1 MNKMRRQD
9 KLRSLLLILLILFI
23 AANINEINS
32 FLSVQTD
39 RTVDFGHSVA
49 VVPQAWNTT
58 EELNLTNHSKTPHAI
73 TNEYV
78 YIDHWDDWPEDHIT
92 SVSDGKFASME
103 DGGFEVLRMENK
115 TMSGVPVSKEYFTNP
130 SRDNNVTWSH
140 VGVNYVFPK
149 EDTNYAIQVHYF
161 TSHDYNNT
169 TFLKE
174 VDDRIED
181 DMSNIHN
188 NQYNGFFSG
197 IRDVFNFI
205 TGTFN
210 QK

>member
-1 MNKMRRQD
+1 MRRED
-9 KLRSLLLILLILFI
+9 IIRSIILALIIIFL
-23 AANINEINS
+23 AANINGFNS
-32 FLSVQTD
+32 FLCVQTD
-39 RTVDFGHSVA
+39 RTIDFDHSVT

-58 EELNLTNHSKTPHAI
+58 EELNQTNQSKTPHAI

-92 SVSDGKFASME
+92 SISNEKFASME
-103 DGGFEVLRMENK
+103 NGGFEVLKVEN
-115 TMSGVPVSKEYFTNP
+115 TTLSGVPVSKEYFTNP

-140 VGVNYVFPK
+140 IGVNYVFPK
-149 EDTNYAIQVHYF
+149 EETNYSIQVHYF

-197 IRDVFNFI
+197 IRGIYNFFSNMI
-205 TGTFN
+205 K

>member
-1 MNKMRRQD
+1 MRRQD

-23 AANINEINS
+23 AANINGINS

-39 RTVDFGHSVA
+39 RTIDFGHSVT

-58 EELNLTNHSKTPHAI
+58 EELNLTNQSKTPHAI

-103 DGGFEVLRMENK
+103 DGGFKVLRMENK

-188 NQYNGFFSG
+188 NQYNGFISG
-197 IRDVFNFI
+197 VRDVFNFI
-205 TGTFN
+205 TGAFN

>member
-1 MNKMRRQD
+1 MRRQD
-9 KLRSLLLILLILFI
+9 VIRSIILAIIIIFL
-23 AANINEINS
+23 AANINGINS

-39 RTVDFGHSVA
+39 RTIDFDHSVT

-58 EELNLTNHSKTPHAI
+58 EELNQTNQSKTPHAI

-92 SVSDGKFASME
+92 SISNEKFASME
-103 DGGFEVLRMENK
+103 NGGFEVLKVEN
-115 TMSGVPVSKEYFTNP
+115 TTLSGVPVSKEYFTNP

-140 VGVNYVFPK
+140 IGVNYVFPK
-149 EDTNYAIQVHYF
+149 EDTNYSIQVHYF

-174 VDDRIED
+174 VDD
-181 DMSNIHN
+181 
-188 NQYNGFFSG
+188 
-197 IRDVFNFI
+197 
-205 TGTFN
+205 
-210 QK
+210 

>member
-1 MNKMRRQD
+1 MRKED
-9 KLRSLLLILLILFI
+9 MLRSVLLALFIVFI
-23 AANINEINS
+23 AANINGINS

-39 RTVDFGHSVA
+39 RTIDFDHSVT

-58 EELNLTNHSKTPHAI
+58 DELNLTNQSKTPHAI
-73 TNEYV
+73 TNQYV

-92 SVSDGKFASME
+92 SISNEKFASME
-103 DGGFEVLRMENK
+103 DGGFEVLRSENK

-140 VGVNYVFPK
+140 IGVNYVFPK
-149 EDTNYAIQVHYF
+149 EDTNYSIQVHYF
-161 TSHDYNNT
+161 TTHDYNNE

-188 NQYNGFFSG
+188 NEYNGFFSG
-197 IRDVFNFI
+197 IRDLYNFFADMI
-205 TGTFN
+205 N

>member
-1 MNKMRRQD
+1 MRRED
-9 KLRSLLLILLILFI
+9 IIRSIILALIIIFL
-23 AANINEINS
+23 AANINGINS

-39 RTVDFGHSVA
+39 RTIDFDHSVT

-58 EELNLTNHSKTPHAI
+58 EELNQTNQSKTPHAI

-92 SVSDGKFASME
+92 SISNEKFASME
-103 DGGFEVLRMENK
+103 NGGFEVLKVEN
-115 TMSGVPVSKEYFTNP
+115 TTLSGVPVSKEYFTNP

-140 VGVNYVFPK
+140 IGVNYVFPK
-149 EDTNYAIQVHYF
+149 EDTNYSIQVHYF

-197 IRDVFNFI
+197 IRGIYNFFSNMI
-205 TGTFN
+205 K

>member
-1 MNKMRRQD
+1 MRRED
-9 KLRSLLLILLILFI
+9 KIHGILLIILIIFI
-23 AANINEINS
+23 ASNINGINS

-39 RTVDFGHSVA
+39 KTIEFGHSVT
-49 VVPQAWNTT
+49 VVPQSWNTT
-58 EELNLTNHSKTPHAI
+58 EELNQTNESKTPDAI

-92 SVSDGKFASME
+92 SISEAKFRALE
-103 DGGFEVLRMENK
+103 DGGYKVLKNDNA
-115 TMSGVPVSKEYFTNP
+115 TLSGVKVSKQYFSNP
-130 SRDNNVTWSH
+130 SRDNDKVWSH

-188 NQYNGFFSG
+188 NNFNGFVSAVYH
-197 IRDVFNFI
+197 IYDIIKSNL
-205 TGTFN
+205 T
-210 QK
+210 

>member
-1 MNKMRRQD
+1 MRRQD
-9 KLRSLLLILLILFI
+9 KLRSLLLILLILFL
-23 AANINEINS
+23 AANINGINS

-58 EELNLTNHSKTPHAI
+58 EELNLTNQSKTPHAI

-197 IRDVFNFI
+197 IRDIFNFVV
-205 TGTFN
+205 GSFN

>member
-1 MNKMRRQD
+1 MRRED
-9 KLRSLLLILLILFI
+9 KIHAVIIAIFLIII
-23 AANINEINS
+23 ATNINGINS
-32 FLSVQTD
+32 FLSVHTD
-39 RTVDFGHSVA
+39 RTIDFGHSEA

-58 EELNLTNHSKTPHAI
+58 EELNLTNQSKTPHAI

-92 SVSDGKFASME
+92 SISDEKFASME
-103 DGGFEVLRMENK
+103 DGGFEVLRTEN
-115 TMSGVPVSKEYFTNP
+115 TTISGVPVSKEYFTNP

-140 VGVNYVFPK
+140 IGVNYVFPK

-161 TSHDYNNT
+161 TTHDYDNE
-169 TFLKE
+169 TFIKE

-188 NQYNGFFSG
+188 NEYNGFLSG
-197 IRDVFNFI
+197 IWHIYEFI
-205 TGTFN
+205 SQQF
-210 QK
+210 K